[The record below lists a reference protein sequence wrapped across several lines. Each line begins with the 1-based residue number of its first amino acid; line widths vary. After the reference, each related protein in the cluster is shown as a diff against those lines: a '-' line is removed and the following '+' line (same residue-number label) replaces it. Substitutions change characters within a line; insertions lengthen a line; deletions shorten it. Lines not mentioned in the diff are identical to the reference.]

1 LRPAVWSALRLVTLA
16 ILVFIVIMGFGIVV
30 NFVPALGIQ
39 TSHPNGLNQSQ
50 NIGVPNEASGAAP
63 GKVLLSKQQWVSY
76 AQVAW
81 SFFAP
86 GVGVSPSTGL
96 IYASPYWH
104 EFTDW
109 DLAGYIQAVLA
120 AEKLGLISTSGA
132 WGADYRLSL
141 VLNFLD
147 TRTLNPSGL
156 WYQFYDS
163 DTGTVSTDGLAS
175 PGGISDAGPMLIA
188 LYDLMQAHPEFTS
201 QVKQAVNRVNYASLA
216 EHGFGTDTYEY
227 YAKLGFA
234 LWGFNTGNS
243 STISSY
249 PYGTRVVAEP
259 VMLAIMEH
267 ASDTFFNQVGKQIY
281 EAQFAAYNRTGE
293 LFALS
298 EGQYP
303 PYLNSSTPYVYES
316 IEIPSG
322 NSYQVVTWQ
331 GQTINSSPENF
342 VKIAFAFLAI
352 YKSSYGLLLVNNL
365 GKLTT
370 SDGYEEG
377 VLSQTGQVFAAV
389 SDNTNIMVMVACAY
403 AISS

>member
-1 LRPAVWSALRLVTLA
+1 LRLVTLA
-16 ILVFIVIMGFGIVV
+16 ILVFIVIMGFGVVV

-39 TSHPNGLNQSQ
+39 TTHPNGSNSGGQYPLPGSSS
-50 NIGVPNEASGAAP
+50 GASGST
-63 GKVLLSKQQWVSY
+63 VLLSKQQWESY

-86 GVGVSPSTGL
+86 GVGVSPPTGL

-109 DLAGYIQAVLA
+109 DLAGYIQSVLA
-120 AEKLGLISTSGA
+120 AEKLGLITTNGP

-147 TRTLNPSGL
+147 TRTLNPNGL

-175 PGGISDAGPMLIA
+175 AGGQADAGPMLIA

-201 QVKQAVNRVNYASLA
+201 QVKEAVDRVNYASLA
-216 EHGFGTDTYEY
+216 SQGFGTDTYSY

-234 LWGFNTGNS
+234 LWGFNTGPPADMS
-243 STISSY
+243 AY
-249 PYGTRVVAEP
+249 PNGSFAIAEP

-267 ASDTFFNQVGKQIY
+267 ASDTFFNQLGHQIY
-281 EAQFAAYNRTGE
+281 EAQYAAYNRTGE

-331 GQTINSSPENF
+331 GQRMTSSPENF

-352 YKSSYGLLLVNNL
+352 YKSSYSLLLVNNL
-365 GKLTT
+365 GKLRTA
-370 SDGYEEG
+370 DGYEEG
-377 VLSQTGQVFAAV
+377 VLTQTGQVFAAV
-389 SDNTNIMVMVACAY
+389 SDNTNIMVMVSCAY
-403 AISS
+403 AVTS

>member
-1 LRPAVWSALRLVTLA
+1 MRLVTIA
-16 ILVFIVIMGFGIVV
+16 IVIFIVIMGYGIVW
-30 NFVPALGIQ
+30 NFLPALGIQ
-39 TSHPNGLNQSQ
+39 TTHPNSPGQ
-50 NIGVPNEASGAAP
+50 PNSNLPNNPSPIAASGSN
-63 GKVLLSKQQWVSY
+63 GSITLSKQQWKSY

-109 DLAGYIQAVLA
+109 DLAGYMQAVLA
-120 AEKLGLISTSGA
+120 AQKMGLISTSGP
-132 WGADYRLSL
+132 WGADYRISL

-147 TRTLNPSGL
+147 NRTLNPNGL

-163 DTGTVSTDGLAS
+163 DTGTVSTDGIAGA
-175 PGGISDAGPMLIA
+175 GGTADAGPMLIA
-188 LYDLMQAHPEFTS
+188 LYDVMQTHPEFTN
-201 QVKQAVNRVNYASLA
+201 QVKEAVSRVNYAYLA
-216 EHGFGTDTYEY
+216 AQGFGTDQYSY
-227 YAKLGFA
+227 YAKLGFQ
-234 LWGFNTGNS
+234 LWGFDTGGPMNVQQ
-243 STISSY
+243 Y
-249 PYGTRVVAEP
+249 PNGTMEVAEP
-259 VMLAIMEH
+259 VLLAIMEH
-267 ASDTFFNQVGKQIY
+267 VSDSFFNKAGRQLY
-281 EAQFAAYNRTGE
+281 EAQYAAYNRTGD

-303 PYLNSSTPYVYES
+303 PYLDSSTPYVYES
-316 IEIPSG
+316 IEVPSG

-331 GQTINSSPENF
+331 GQQVNSSPENF

-365 GKLTT
+365 GKLST

-377 VLSQTGQVFAAV
+377 VLSQTGQLFPVV
-389 SDNTNIMVMVACAY
+389 SDNTNIMIMVACAY
-403 AISS
+403 AGASS

>member
-1 LRPAVWSALRLVTLA
+1 MA
-16 ILVFIVIMGFGIVV
+16 IVIFILIMGIGIVW

-39 TSHPNGLNQSQ
+39 TTQPNASNFPNLPNSVGQSNSGLRS
-50 NIGVPNEASGAAP
+50 ASAGS
-63 GKVLLSKQQWVSY
+63 LSAGTINLPKQHWVSY

-81 SFFAP
+81 SFFQP

-96 IYASPYWH
+96 VYASPYWH

-120 AEKLGLISTSGA
+120 AEKLGLINTNGP

-147 TRTLNPSGL
+147 NRSLNQNGL

-163 DTGTVSTDGLAS
+163 DTGTVSTDGIAGQ
-175 PGGISDAGPMLIA
+175 GGVSDGGPMLIV
-188 LYDLMQAHPEFTS
+188 LYDIMQTHPEFTN
-201 QVKQAVNRVNYASLA
+201 QVNEAVNRVNYASLA
-216 EHGFGTDTYEY
+216 AGGFGTDQYGY
-227 YAKLGFA
+227 YAKLGFE

-243 STISSY
+243 PNIQAY
-249 PYGTRVVAEP
+249 PSGTMAVAEP
-259 VMLAIMEH
+259 VMLAILEH
-267 ASDTFFNQVGKQIY
+267 VSDPFFNKVGQLIY
-281 EAQFAAYNRTGE
+281 EAQYAAYNRTGD

-303 PYLNSSTPYVYES
+303 PYLNSATPYVYES
-316 IEIPSG
+316 IELPSG

-331 GQTINSSPENF
+331 GQPVNSSPENF

-352 YKSSYGLLLVNNL
+352 YKSPYGILLVNNL
-365 GKLTT
+365 GKLST
-370 SDGYEEG
+370 SNGYEEG
-377 VLSQTGQVFAAV
+377 ILSQTGQVFAAV

-403 AISS
+403 AATS